1 MRKSLKNIVP
11 MAHLFIRESVLEK
24 GNVAGVKGS
33 RARWAKDLK
42 FSEKP
47 EYTFFAGCGYHSMRY
62 LEGMARAAKGMKW
75 AGIDLDKS
83 IGLNLGMGK
92 FFGKFGVDLSSLTG
106 RLFAEGNKETY
117 TGMLVS
123 AVQVLQK
130 LGLEVGYLFEKEPC
144 CGSPL
149 YYSGF
154 LDDYV
159 ENANKAYDVFKNA
172 GISKVIG
179 LLPGCTA
186 SLKNLYPKVIEGY
199 DLEVYHFSEIV
210 AAGLRE
216 KRVTPRLKEKLVVTY
231 HDPCQLSRY
240 LDLVK
245 EPREILR
252 SIENLEL
259 REAHADRCGQW
270 STCCGGGGLEASSPE
285 LSERL
290 GLRRTEELLRT
301 GANVIASHC
310 PACIMQLKKSVDTM
324 KAGVKVLDLV
334 EILSQAL

>member
-33 RARWAKDLK
+33 RARWAKDMK

-92 FFGKFGVDLSSLTG
+92 FFRKFGVDLSSLTG

-149 YYSGF
+149 
-154 LDDYV
+154 DY
-159 ENANKAYDVFKNA
+159 F
-172 GISKVIG
+172 GI
-179 LLPGCTA
+179 PG
-186 SLKNLYPKVIEGY
+186 
-199 DLEVYHFSEIV
+199 
-210 AAGLRE
+210 
-216 KRVTPRLKEKLVVTY
+216 RLCRKCE
-231 HDPCQLSRY
+231 Q
-240 LDLVK
+240 
-245 EPREILR
+245 
-252 SIENLEL
+252 
-259 REAHADRCGQW
+259 
-270 STCCGGGGLEASSPE
+270 
-285 LSERL
+285 
-290 GLRRTEELLRT
+290 GLRRVQERRHQQGDRSSSGLHRVFEEP
-301 GANVIASHC
+301 V
-310 PACIMQLKKSVDTM
+310 P
-324 KAGVKVLDLV
+324 
-334 EILSQAL
+334 